1 MALATRMVTGAAAVL
16 ALAACSGQDSA
27 PTAQKAASVAK
38 ADCIPIS
45 DGTYQIRNGKILVM
59 RADASSRPEPAPI
72 TDMSGEPVGW
82 AAKLEQTFETTGYP
96 WLGLQVRDGVA
107 AAVQRCCPEVLRGS
121 WRTRYS

>member
-27 PTAQKAASVAK
+27 PTAQKAASVAE

-45 DGTYQIRNGKILVM
+45 DGAYQIRNGKILVM

-72 TDMSGEPVGW
+72 TDISGEPVGW
-82 AAKLEQTFETTGYP
+82 AAKLEADFRNHRLSLA
-96 WLGLQVRDGVA
+96 WA
-107 AAVQRCCPEVLRGS
+107 AGP
-121 WRTRYS
+121 